1 MNTYLDCIP
10 CFFSQA
16 LFAARQAG
24 CDEEQQKKVLDGI
37 SRLVPLL
44 SMNAS
49 PPENAVPIYRII
61 NEISGSADPF
71 SGIKKQSN
79 SAAISV
85 YPDLLKR
92 AETAKDPLLTAVE
105 IAISGNIIDY
115 GANRDIDL
123 AAEMESILDQE
134 EKAVHRESRE
144 LFNIESLRSALAE
157 GKELLYIGDN
167 AGEIVFDKILVA
179 TISRL
184 YPEIRTRYA
193 VRGRPIINDV
203 TMEDARAT
211 GMDRLCE
218 VVSSGSP
225 APGAVPKFL
234 SPEFREQLKSA
245 DIIISK
251 GQGNYEALSGSG
263 LPVFFLLRV
272 KCDII
277 ARHIPAD
284 RGDFCLIRESSLS
297 G

>member
-24 CDEEQQKKVLDGI
+24 CNEQQQKQVLDEI
-37 SRLVPLL
+37 SRLVPQL

-61 NEISGSADPF
+61 NRISGSTDPF
-71 SGIKKQSN
+71 AEIKEQSN
-79 SAAISV
+79 KAAQSV
-85 YPDLLKR
+85 YPDLVR
-92 AETAKDPLLTAVE
+92 RVESASDPLLTAVE

-123 AAEMESILDQE
+123 KEEIENILDQE
-134 EKAVHRESRE
+134 DKAVHRESRE
-144 LFNIESLRSALAE
+144 LFDIESLRAGLAAAR
-157 GKELLYIGDN
+157 ELVYIGDN
-167 AGEIVFDKILVA
+167 AGEIVFDKILVSA
-179 TISRL
+179 ITKF
-184 YPEIRTRYA
+184 YPEIRILYA
-193 VRGRPIINDV
+193 VRGKPIINDV
-203 TMEDARAT
+203 TLADARTT
-211 GMDRLCE
+211 GMDKLCE

-225 APGAVPKFL
+225 APGAVPDFV
-234 SPEFREQLKSA
+234 SPEFNELLNKA

-263 LPVFFLLRV
+263 LPILFLLRV

-277 ARHIPAD
+277 ARHIPAEL
-284 RGDFCLIRESSLS
+284 GDFCLIK
-297 G
+297 